1 MKNMKKII
9 SVALALMM
17 VLSLCAC
24 GSKTAESTATDT
36 GTAAASG
43 TEVGATYVMLKDPV
57 STEQYGIAFKKGAT
71 ELATKVKEQLDA
83 MWSDGTFKKI
93 ADTWG
98 QGLPDMLCYDE
109 AKVVTPS
116 GAAEIKDDASRKTL
130 TLGFD
135 AEYPPY
141 GYKDSSG
148 NYVGFDIDLAKEVC
162 SRLGWE
168 LKLQPIDW
176 DSKDMEL
183 NSGNIDVIW
192 NGMTMTGRE
201 DDYTWIGPYVDNS
214 IVVVVKSDSG
224 ISALT
229 DLAGKNVVTQT
240 GSSAY
245 TALTDPGEN
254 GSNDA
259 NITLEKSF
267 TVLDQTADYNTAFMN
282 LESGVDDAVV
292 VDIGVANYQIASRN
306 G

>member
-1 MKNMKKII
+1 MKKMKKTICA
-9 SVALALMM
+9 ALAM
-17 VLSLCAC
+17 VMLAALCAC
-24 GSKTAESTATDT
+24 GGTAKTTATDT

-43 TEVGATYVMLKDPV
+43 TNVGATYVMLKDPV

-83 MWSDGTFKKI
+83 MWKDGTFKKI

-98 QGLPDMLCYDE
+98 QGLPEMLCYDE
-109 AKVVTPS
+109 AKVATPS
-116 GAAEIKDDASRKTL
+116 GSTEIKDDSARKTL

-162 SRLGWE
+162 KRLGWE

-201 DDYTWIGPYVDNS
+201 SDYTWIGPYVDNS

-224 ISALT
+224 IKDLSG
-229 DLAGKNVVTQT
+229 LAGKNVVTQS

-259 NITLEKSF
+259 NLKLAKSF
-267 TVLDQTADYNTAFMN
+267 AALDQTADYNTAFMN
-282 LESGVDDAVV
+282 LESGVDAAVV

>member
-1 MKNMKKII
+1 MKKFAAII
-9 SVALALMM
+9 LAVMM
-17 VLSLCAC
+17 VLTLCAC
-24 GSKTAESTATDT
+24 GSKTAATTTDT
-36 GTAAASG
+36 GSAPASG
-43 TEVGATYVMLKDPV
+43 TDTAAKYTMLKDPI
-57 STEQYGIAFKKGAT
+57 STEQYGIAFKKGST

-83 MWSDGTFKKI
+83 MWKDGTFQKI

-109 AKVVTPS
+109 AKVATPAGS
-116 GAAEIKDDASRKTL
+116 TEIKDDSARKTL

-141 GYKDSSG
+141 GYKDDSG

-183 NSGNIDVIW
+183 NSGSIDVIW
-192 NGMTMTGRE
+192 TGMTMTGRE
-201 DDYTWIGPYVDNS
+201 NDYTWVGPYVDNS

-224 ISALT
+224 ITKLS
-229 DLAGKNVVTQT
+229 DLAGKNVITQKS
-240 GSSAY
+240 SSAE
-245 TALTDPGEN
+245 TALTASVEDG
-254 GSNDA
+254 GTQA
-259 NITLEKSF
+259 NLDLDKSF
-267 TVLDQTADYNTAFMN
+267 AKLESTADYNTAFMN
-282 LESGVDDAVV
+282 LDSGVDDAVA
-292 VDIGVANYQIASRN
+292 VDIGVANYQLASRN

>member
-1 MKNMKKII
+1 MKKILSI
-9 SVALALMM
+9 VLALVM
-17 VLSLCAC
+17 VFALCAC
-24 GSKTAESTATDT
+24 GSKTDATTATDT
-36 GTAAASG
+36 GSSTASG
-43 TEVGATYVMLKDPV
+43 TDVGPTYVMLDEPI
-57 STEQYGIAFKKGAT
+57 STEQYGIAFKKGNTA
-71 ELATKVKEQLDA
+71 LANTVKEQLDA
-83 MWSDGTFKKI
+83 MWKDGTFQKI

-98 QGLPDMLCYDE
+98 QGLPDMLCYDQ
-109 AKVVTPS
+109 AKVATPA
-116 GAAEIKDDASRKTL
+116 GAEELPADASRKTF

-141 GYKDSSG
+141 GYKDENG
-148 NYVGFDIDLAKEVC
+148 DYVGFDIDLAKEVC
-162 SRLGWE
+162 KRLGWE

-176 DSKDMEL
+176 PSKDMEL

-201 DDYTWIGPYVDNS
+201 NDYTWIGPYVDNS

-224 ISALT
+224 IAKLS
-229 DLAGKNVVTQT
+229 DLSGKNVITQS

-259 NITLEKSF
+259 NLKLAASFGALE
-267 TVLDQTADYNTAFMN
+267 QTPDYNTAFMN
-282 LESGVDDAVV
+282 LESGVDDAVA
-292 VDIGVANYQIASRN
+292 VDIGVANYQMAQRN

>member
-1 MKNMKKII
+1 MKKILSI
-9 SVALALMM
+9 ILALVM
-17 VLSLCAC
+17 VFALCAC
-24 GSKTAESTATDT
+24 GSKPKAATATDT
-36 GTAAASG
+36 GKAAASG
-43 TEVGATYVMLKDPV
+43 TNVGPTYVMLKDPI
-57 STEQYGIAFKKGAT
+57 STEQYGIAFKKGSTA
-71 ELATKVKEQLDA
+71 LANTVKEQLDA
-83 MWSDGTFKKI
+83 MWTDGTFKKI

-109 AKVVTPS
+109 AKVITPDGS
-116 GAAEIKDDASRKTL
+116 KEIAADASRKTL

-135 AEYPPY
+135 ANYPPY
-141 GYKDSSG
+141 GYKDDSG

-162 SRLGWE
+162 KRLGWE

-201 DDYTWIGPYVDNS
+201 KDYTWIGPYVDNS

-224 ISALT
+224 IASLA
-229 DLAGKNVVTQT
+229 DLAGKNVITQS

-245 TALTDPGEN
+245 TALTDNPSD

-259 NITLEKSF
+259 NLKLKASF
-267 TVLDQTADYNTAFMN
+267 AVLDQTKDYNTAFMN
-282 LESGVDDAVV
+282 LESGVDDAVA
-292 VDIGVANYQIASRN
+292 VDIGVANYQMASRN